1 MAGKLSGKVA
11 IITGASA
18 GIGEASAKALA
29 AEGAELVVTAR
40 REERLKKLVNELNAL
55 GTKSVYVAGDAC
67 EDETAKK
74 NDTGSNR

>member
-29 AEGAELVVTAR
+29 AEGAALVVTAR
-40 REERLKKLVNELNAL
+40 REDRLKKLVGEINAL
-55 GTKSVYVAGDAC
+55 GTRAVYVTGDAS
-67 EDETAKK
+67 EEETAKK
-74 NDTGSNR
+74 NNTSGN